1 MQVSRFEPQKHTHT
15 HTEKFQLLIKY
26 KIYFM
31 CLWSHMALIKHSGGI
46 VRRIEFQANLG
57 YVVSFESATA
67 KQWD

>member
-1 MQVSRFEPQKHTHT
+1 
-15 HTEKFQLLIKY
+15 
-26 KIYFM
+26 M

>member
-1 MQVSRFEPQKHTHT
+1 
-15 HTEKFQLLIKY
+15 
-26 KIYFM
+26 M

-67 KQWD
+67 KQWDWRFYF